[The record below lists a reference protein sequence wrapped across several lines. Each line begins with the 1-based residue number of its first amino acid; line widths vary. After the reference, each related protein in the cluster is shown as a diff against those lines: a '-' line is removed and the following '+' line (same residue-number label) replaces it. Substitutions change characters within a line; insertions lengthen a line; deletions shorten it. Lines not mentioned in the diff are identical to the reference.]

1 MTWKS
6 TDSVCGYVWLSLLVA
21 GVRGW
26 IADGSNYIIAC
37 PKLPSASLVKCTLHV
52 QGSEGTEI
60 TLNGSGSGYPRTETI
75 TDLLAISIVI
85 QEASSSAF
93 ILTVHTTDVVSIFVQ
108 NEANGTT
115 SSSYLALAL
124 DASLSVPYTGPSFE
138 NVFMSFPISP
148 PEHNLYIVASA
159 YAATVVTIGLKSTGP
174 VVFESITYYSGDTI
188 TVSVGA
194 LLGIEIIT
202 EEDLTGSLVTSD
214 KPVGVFSGTI
224 VGETLEQIPTMS
236 KWGTP
241 TPVLNTDL
249 CNSDMFLAVVSE
261 AGTLQI
267 NENNSVLEIPL
278 LKGGAHQYSPNNTGM
293 IQGTSALVG
302 LRCLIGENDKP
313 LLLTLNTFASLGTEY
328 KCVTFS
334 GFVNTLYITGFKTV
348 DTPYD
353 INGQAVN
360 FTLVDT
366 YSAAT
371 VSTFR
376 ERVPDGFFVV
386 KSYDTFPFLPYVIGV
401 TPDGTSA
408 YAHACALGSLGTLLP
423 EPSSSL
429 PSALTSMLDSA
440 SESVHVTSSIT
451 ETSVDVALSSSVD
464 IAPSS
469 TLAESSSLSQNM
481 EYSTSEPTTSV
492 MDVSPWASSD
502 VASSSALAA
511 SSSSQNMAASPT
523 TDTSFSSTAQVV
535 DNSIAS
541 SSPSATDAATSDTSL
556 ATSFYILATSTS
568 NNAVTSSFASSNSNN
583 AVTSSFAS
591 STSNNAVTSS
601 FATST
606 NNNAVTSSFATST
619 SNNAVTSSFATSTSN
634 NAVTSSFETST
645 NNNAVTSSFATSTS
659 NNAVTSSFAT
669 STSNNAVTSSFATST
684 NNNAVS
690 SSAVT
695 LSPTGTTTTPSV
707 STTPMQTT
715 ALAPVTAGTPSE
727 VQEICLCRCGERL
740 ILANE
745 TKLFLEQFDIEIKE
759 NLTLDTKSLSAYI
772 RTKTS
777 AEDERPSAQNFGY
790 LGISMLSI
798 TFGVLILSDLLS
810 LFKIASK
817 KKTS

>member
-6 TDSVCGYVWLSLLVA
+6 TDSLCGYIWLSLLVA

-52 QGSEGTEI
+52 QGSEGTVI
-60 TLNGSGSGYPRTETI
+60 TLNGSGIGYPRTDTI
-75 TDLLAISIVI
+75 TDQLAISMII
-85 QEASSSAF
+85 QEPSSSAF
-93 ILTVHTTDVVSIFVQ
+93 ILTVHTTDAVSIFVQ

-138 NVFMSFPISP
+138 NVIMSFPISP

-224 VGETLEQIPTMS
+224 VGVTLEQIPTMS

-249 CNSDMFLAVVSE
+249 CNSFMFLVVVSE

-267 NENNSVLEIPL
+267 NENNYLLKIPL
-278 LKGGAHQYSPNNTGM
+278 LKGGAYQYSPNTTGM
-293 IQGTSALVG
+293 VQGTKALVG
-302 LRCLIGENDKP
+302 LRCLIGEYDKP
-313 LLLTLNTFASLGTEY
+313 LLLTLSNFASLGTEY

-334 GFVNTLYITGFKTV
+334 GFVNTLYITGFKSV

-366 YSAAT
+366 YLLAT

-376 ERVPDGFFVV
+376 ASVPDGFFVV

-429 PSALTSMLDSA
+429 PSDLTSMLDSG

-492 MDVSPWASSD
+492 MDVSPGASSD

-511 SSSSQNMAASPT
+511 SSSSQNMAASTT

-535 DNSIAS
+535 DNSIVS
-541 SSPSATDAATSDTSL
+541 SSPSTTDAATSDTSL

-568 NNAVTSSFASSNSNN
+568 NNAVTSSFETSTSNN
-583 AVTSSFAS
+583 AVTSSIAT

-601 FATST
+601 FE
-606 NNNAVTSSFATST
+606 TST

-634 NAVTSSFETST
+634 NG
-645 NNNAVTSSFATSTS
+645 VTSSFATSTS
-659 NNAVTSSFAT
+659 NNGVTSSFAT
-669 STSNNAVTSSFATST
+669 STSNNGVTSSFATST

-695 LSPTGTTTTPSV
+695 LSPPGSSTTPSI

-715 ALAPVTAGTPSE
+715 ALAPVTAGTPSD

-777 AEDERPSAQNFGY
+777 AEDERPSAQSFGY
-790 LGISMLSI
+790 LGITLLSI
-798 TFGVLILSDLLS
+798 TFGVFILSDLLS
-810 LFKIASK
+810 LFKIAST